1 MATKKKA
8 TKRNKQIEEQNRREV
23 SGICLIALGLFL
35 GASLYSDAVGLVGKA
50 ISAFF
55 FGIFGLGG
63 YAVPAAVV
71 AFGVLL
77 IIFSENSMRPAA
89 VFLVVLGTL
98 SILTLLHIHARSAIE
113 GVRFLEYYKDAY
125 EFGTLY
131 RQGGGM
137 LGALLAYPS
146 LLLIGKVG
154 AYILFIA
161 CILVTFLVLTKLS
174 IKHAGEKL
182 GATIKTGVDHMAA
195 QREQRK
201 AELYTEALAQKPAA
215 KRTKAVDAVPE
226 RPMKRRNKAAREAE
240 ALTIGPEMEPAGN
253 PNAVRN
259 AEGELAFMPTSGAI
273 ERKKKKPASLPL
285 DEQGNFA
292 FQGLDEPLEDGSYFA
307 PEYIPPIP
315 EQERVSRISD
325 RAPAVSETETILPT
339 VEKPAKPEDQHS

>member
-1 MATKKKA
+1 M
-8 TKRNKQIEEQNRREV
+8 
-23 SGICLIALGLFL
+23 
-35 GASLYSDAVGLVGKA
+35 
-50 ISAFF
+50 
-55 FGIFGLGG
+55 
-63 YAVPAAVV
+63 
-71 AFGVLL
+71 
-77 IIFSENSMRPAA
+77 
-89 VFLVVLGTL
+89 
-98 SILTLLHIHARSAIE
+98 
-113 GVRFLEYYKDAY
+113 RFLEYYKDAY

-215 KRTKAVDAVPE
+215 KRTKAADAVPDE
-226 RPMKRRNKAAREAE
+226 RPVKRRNKAVREAE
-240 ALTIGPEMEPAGN
+240 ALTIEREMEPAGN

-273 ERKKKKPASLPL
+273 ERKRRSPL
-285 DEQGNFA
+285 HRHWMSRGIFIPGVGRATGRWKLLCARIHSADSGARARFPH
-292 FQGLDEPLEDGSYFA
+292 FGSCA
-307 PEYIPPIP
+307 CG
-315 EQERVSRISD
+315 S
-325 RAPAVSETETILPT
+325 
-339 VEKPAKPEDQHS
+339 

>member
-1 MATKKKA
+1 
-8 TKRNKQIEEQNRREV
+8 
-23 SGICLIALGLFL
+23 
-35 GASLYSDAVGLVGKA
+35 
-50 ISAFF
+50 
-55 FGIFGLGG
+55 
-63 YAVPAAVV
+63 
-71 AFGVLL
+71 
-77 IIFSENSMRPAA
+77 MRPAA
-89 VFLVVLGTL
+89 AFLVVLGTL

-273 ERKKKKPASLPL
+273 ERKRRSPLHCHWMSRGILHSKVWTSHWKMEVTLRQNIFRRFRSKSAFPVFQIVRLRFLKLKPFCQRWKSSQNRRKA
-285 DEQGNFA
+285 
-292 FQGLDEPLEDGSYFA
+292 
-307 PEYIPPIP
+307 
-315 EQERVSRISD
+315 
-325 RAPAVSETETILPT
+325 
-339 VEKPAKPEDQHS
+339 